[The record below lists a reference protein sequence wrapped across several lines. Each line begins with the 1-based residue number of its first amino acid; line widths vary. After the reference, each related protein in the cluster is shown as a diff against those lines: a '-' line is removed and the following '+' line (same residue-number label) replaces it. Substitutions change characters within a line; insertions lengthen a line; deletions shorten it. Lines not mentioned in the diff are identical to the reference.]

1 MSGHEHTRNR
11 HRQQES
17 YCRSDCGKKYPTS
30 DHQSEDISLFRPE
43 CYSQSNLLSPLL
55 HHMRDYAV
63 DTDGS
68 EAQGQGRKR
77 AEKAAQQAITG
88 TLSVEHSPH
97 CLDSANRLVLVH
109 SPNRL
114 PHGRRK
120 SGGGRPAPFHHP
132 CNPRGREKRE
142 GHLGHR
148 RPFFHTPDDVSPHSH
163 DSPPSRPP
171 RQKWKTT

>member
-1 MSGHEHTRNR
+1 MSGRERTRNG
-11 HRQQES
+11 HCQQES
-17 YCRSDCGKKYPTS
+17 YGRPDCGKKYATS
-30 DHQSEDISLFRPE
+30 NHQSEDISFPRAE

-97 CLDSANRLVLVH
+97 CVDSANRLVLVH
-109 SPNRL
+109 SPNGL

-120 SGGGRPAPFHHP
+120 SGGVPAPQHHHHEP
-132 CNPRGREKRE
+132 HRGGGKGEC
-142 GHLGHR
+142 HLG
-148 RPFFHTPDDVSPHSH
+148 PPPPLSHTPAAGRRTSPHL
-163 DSPPSRPP
+163 P
-171 RQKWKTT
+171 RACTAQNTL

>member
-109 SPNRL
+109 SPNGL

-120 SGGGRPAPFHHP
+120 SDGVAAANHHYHGAQ
-132 CNPRGREKRE
+132 RALKKGHV
-142 GHLGHR
+142 HLGHVVTLS
-148 RPFFHTPDDVSPHSH
+148 HTVDDVSNNA
-163 DSPPSRPP
+163 DDLA
-171 RQKWKTT
+171 

>member
-17 YCRSDCGKKYPTS
+17 YCRSDCGKKYPRS
-30 DHQSEDISLFRPE
+30 DQQSEDISLFSPE

-109 SPNRL
+109 SPNGL

-120 SGGGRPAPFHHP
+120 SGGGAPPGPPTHIAPQGSIKRDRPPVPA
-132 CNPRGREKRE
+132 
-142 GHLGHR
+142 
-148 RPFFHTPDDVSPHSH
+148 RPIS
-163 DSPPSRPP
+163 SPPPSAFH
-171 RQKWKTT
+171 Q